1 MGGRCVQAGAAA
13 DAEAGVNTQDNE
25 LKLDDASKDNS
36 NPEAVAGQ
44 PASAILTATEAIAST
59 MVGQGAPGPASEDP
73 PTGAQDDSYT
83 VIDLHA
89 VNSGRPFAKPDR
101 HCAKL
106 GNTLYQYTDKATHGE
121 GQLIFGNI

>member
-1 MGGRCVQAGAAA
+1 MQAGAAA

-25 LKLDDASKDNS
+25 LKLDDASKYNS

-44 PASAILTATEAIAST
+44 PASAVLTATEAIAST

-89 VNSGRPFAKPDR
+89 VQSGRPFAKPDR
-101 HCAKL
+101 HCTKL
-106 GNTLYQYTDKATHGE
+106 GYTLYRYTDKATHGE